1 MTESVDGR
9 LARGLRTKSAILA
22 RAADIASADGLE
34 GLSIGRLAQECGTS
48 KSNIAAHFGSKVQ
61 LQIAAIDHAADVLAT
76 HVLTPT
82 LAVQEGLP
90 RLQAFYQHW
99 MDYSRRRVFSGGCFF
114 AAVTA
119 EYDARAGVIRDVLR
133 DRLSNWISL
142 QQTLIREAQA
152 AGEIRADVDP
162 VQLAF
167 ELDAF
172 ALAAN
177 AQAVLHDDDAA
188 YARAATAIA
197 SRIDIVRKVT
207 RT

>member
-1 MTESVDGR
+1 MSESADGR

-22 RAADIASADGLE
+22 RAADMASADGLE
-34 GLSIGRLAQECGTS
+34 GLSIGRLAQDCGTS

-61 LQIAAIDHAADVLAT
+61 LQIAAIEHAADVLAT
-76 HVLTPT
+76 HVVTPT
-82 LAVQEGLP
+82 LAEQEGLP
-90 RLQAFYQHW
+90 RLQAFYRHW

-119 EYDARAGVIRDVLR
+119 EYDARAGVIRDILR
-133 DRLSNWISL
+133 ERLLDWMSL
-142 QQTLIREAQA
+142 QQNFIRDAQA
-152 AGEIRADVDP
+152 TGEIRLDVDP

-177 AQAVLHDDDAA
+177 SQAVLHDDDTA
-188 YARAATAIA
+188 YVRAATAIA
-197 SRIDIVRKVT
+197 SRIDTVRKAS
-207 RT
+207 RA

>member
-1 MTESVDGR
+1 MSESVDGR
-9 LARGLRTKSAILA
+9 LARDLRTKSAILA

-34 GLSIGRLAQECGTS
+34 GLSIGRLAQDCGTS

-61 LQIAAIDHAADVLAT
+61 LQIAAIEHAADVLAA
-76 HVLTPT
+76 HVATPT
-82 LAVQEGLP
+82 LSEQAGLP
-90 RLQAFYQHW
+90 RLQAFYRYW

-119 EYDARAGVIRDVLR
+119 EYDARAGVIRDILR
-133 DRLSNWISL
+133 DRLSDWMSL
-142 QQTLIREAQA
+142 QQELIREAQA
-152 AGEIRADVDP
+152 AGEIRVDVDP

-177 AQAVLHDDDAA
+177 SHAVLHDDDTA

-197 SRIDIVRKVT
+197 SRIDTVRKVT